1 MADIQFGRE
10 SRGFQKFADVFHVV
24 TCLICLMLAAAAVL
38 MPSYAMGIFP
48 FIFLDGAAL
57 VLLLAYMRL
66 RSVAGRHQGTFSG
79 ILLAFVGVLLL
90 GLAYVSAVSAW

>member
-10 SRGFQKFADVFHVV
+10 SRSFRKFTDIFHVV
-24 TCLICLMLAAAAVL
+24 ACLICLVLAAAAVL
-38 MPSYAMGIFP
+38 IPSYAMRIFP

-57 VLLLAYMRL
+57 ALLLAYMRL

-79 ILLAFVGVLLL
+79 LVLGFVGVLLL
-90 GLAYVSAVSAW
+90 GLAYIGAVSVW